1 MTVEVVCIMMKK
13 LVCERAKLERE
24 EFKSILNRAKEVK
37 ASFEETSERLNEEMA
52 NTVSLQAGLR
62 TLHEA
67 GPEIKRATSVDLDE
81 AYESDF
87 PSTRR

>member
-1 MTVEVVCIMMKK
+1 
-13 LVCERAKLERE
+13 
-24 EFKSILNRAKEVK
+24 
-37 ASFEETSERLNEEMA
+37 MA

-67 GPEIKRATSVDLDE
+67 GPEIKRATSCDLDE
-81 AYESDF
+81 IIESDF

>member
-1 MTVEVVCIMMKK
+1 MDCM
-13 LVCERAKLERE
+13 ERM
-24 EFKSILNRAKEVK
+24 
-37 ASFEETSERLNEEMA
+37 NEEMA

-81 AYESDF
+81 VIESEF